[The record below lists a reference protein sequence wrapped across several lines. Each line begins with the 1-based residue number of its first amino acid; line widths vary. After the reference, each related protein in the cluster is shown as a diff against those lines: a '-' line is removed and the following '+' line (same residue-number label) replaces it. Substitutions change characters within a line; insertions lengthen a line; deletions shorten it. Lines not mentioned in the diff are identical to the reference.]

1 MAKKTQLNQTDEKL
15 TKPFLKWAGGKL
27 RVLTELQKRFPAD
40 RKRFIEPFVG
50 AGSISLNINYPSIII
65 NDYNADLISVWQFL
79 QTKPIQFINQCKELF
94 IVDNNTEKQFNIL
107 KAEFNKTKQSLRK
120 AALFVYLNR
129 HCFNGLCR
137 YNASGD
143 FNVPVGRYNN
153 PVYFPLQE
161 LTIGAEKINNFTI
174 YNKDFREIF
183 DLVKDGDL
191 VYCDPP
197 YVPTSTSA
205 NFSSY
210 TSGGFEFKDQID
222 LALCAEKAMEKGAVI
237 IISNHYNWYT
247 KGLYS
252 KAKTYKIEVSRT
264 ISSKVEE
271 REAVSEIIAVFNR
284 SI

>member
-271 REAVSEIIAVFNR
+271 REAVSEIIAVFNK